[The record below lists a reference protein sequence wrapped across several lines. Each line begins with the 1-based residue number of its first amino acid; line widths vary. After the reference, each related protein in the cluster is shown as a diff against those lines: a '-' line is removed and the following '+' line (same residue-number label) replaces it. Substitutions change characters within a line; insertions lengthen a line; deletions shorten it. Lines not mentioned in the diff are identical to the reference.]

1 MRHRTQ
7 PASSSTSGRW
17 RAKISRMSNSQL
29 GVFISSRMR
38 ELHNERVLVKS
49 VLEDKGLRVFAFE
62 SDAGAR
68 LALVDWAS
76 R

>member
-1 MRHRTQ
+1 
-7 PASSSTSGRW
+7 
-17 RAKISRMSNSQL
+17 MSNSQL